1 MILDS
6 VENIAVYQKLSPAFA
21 TAMAWLSAH
30 RDGELPAE
38 RVELSE
44 DVYVMHKCYETKDEA
59 DCHFEAHRDY
69 IDVQFLLHG
78 HEYIGWAPKQTLTER
93 EYLEHKDQYLL
104 EGEGEL
110 LPLQPGQFMIF
121 FPEDGH
127 MPCVCRGEKCKV
139 EKLIA
144 KSRVGR

>member
-6 VENIAVYQKLSPAFA
+6 VENIAAYQKISPAFA

-44 DVYVMHKCYETKDEA
+44 DVYVMHKCYDTKEAA
-59 DCHFEAHRDY
+59 DCHYEAHRDY
-69 IDVQFLLHG
+69 IDVQFLLRG
-78 HEYIGWAPKQTLTER
+78 REYIGWAPKQTLTER

-127 MPCVCRGEKCKV
+127 MPCVRRGEKCKV

-144 KSRVGR
+144 KIRVGR